1 MNHMAEVNTKLIIK
15 KAIPRIIKAAVWGSL
30 TYIIIYFLPLMLYPS
45 EILPID
51 YTTELLQFAVIA
63 VFFAVVGVLFAG
75 TLLGYGFGIAK
86 AIVIIAYFFVISGY
100 GIFSV
105 TLPIMEIPINLTVD
119 ITVILLMIISV
130 NLLDIA
136 KNLLQAITLL
146 NEKSTAIELT

>member
-1 MNHMAEVNTKLIIK
+1 MADPNTKLFIK
-15 KAIPRIIKAAVWGSL
+15 KAIPRILKAAVWGSL

-51 YTTELLQFAVIA
+51 FTAELVNFAVIA

-86 AIVIIAYFFVISGY
+86 AIVIIAYFFVVSGY
-100 GIFSV
+100 GVFSV
-105 TLPIMEIPINLTVD
+105 SLPIMEVPINLTVD
-119 ITVILLMIISV
+119 ISVILLMIVSV

-146 NEKSTAIELT
+146 NRKSTVIEFT

>member
-1 MNHMAEVNTKLIIK
+1 
-15 KAIPRIIKAAVWGSL
+15 
-30 TYIIIYFLPLMLYPS
+30 MLYPS

-51 YTTELLQFAVIA
+51 YTTELLQFAIIA

-86 AIVIIAYFFVISGY
+86 AIVIIAYFFVVSGY
-100 GIFSV
+100 GVFSV
-105 TLPIMEIPINLTVD
+105 TLPIMDVPINLTVN
-119 ITVILLMIISV
+119 ITIILLMIVSI
-130 NLLDIA
+130 NLLDIV